1 MRDAQLLAVS
11 VLERV
16 ATGRNLDTELAAL
29 WRQMRQTPPGSQDT
43 QGLQENAQQ
52 RALVQDLCYGVLRH
66 RGALD
71 AMLAP
76 LLTKPLRDERLRQLL
91 RIGLYQLQHTHAAPH
106 AVVDQA
112 VLACETLPAVAA
124 KGLINAV
131 LRSYLRRKTELR
143 AVCDLSDV
151 GRYSFPSW
159 WIDKMRAQYSH
170 LDAQQF
176 ADMLQAGNQ
185 HAPLTL
191 RVNPRRT
198 TRADYLALLAAQG
211 VSATALE
218 RHAVVLEKPMPVQRI
233 PGFSAG
239 LVSVQDASAQRAAI
253 LLDTQH
259 GMRVLD
265 ACAAPGGKTAHILE
279 LADATLTALDHD
291 AARLARVNDNLQR
304 LGLSARVL
312 RGDAADPSFWW
323 DGAPFDRILADVP
336 CSGSGVT
343 RRHPDIKWTRREAD
357 IAQFAASQQAIID
370 ALWRLLAAGGKFLY
384 VTCSVFREE
393 NHLQVARFI
402 ERHAD
407 AQPLTLPFDE
417 FPAATVP
424 QEQLAGQILPDAV
437 HDGFYYA
444 LLQKN

>member
-16 ATGRNLDTELAAL
+16 ATGRNLDTELAAV

>member
-11 VLERV
+11 VLEGV
-16 ATGRNLDTELAAL
+16 AAGRNLDTELAAV
-29 WRQMRQTPPGSQDT
+29 WRQMRQTPAGSQDT
-43 QGLQENAQQ
+43 QGAQENAQQ

-71 AMLAP
+71 AMLTP

-112 VLACETLPAVAA
+112 VLACMALPAVAA

-131 LRSYLRRKTELR
+131 LRNYLRRKTELQ
-143 AVCDLSDV
+143 ALCDSSNV
-151 GRYSFPSW
+151 GRYSYPAW
-159 WIDKMRAQYSH
+159 WIDKLRAQYPR

-176 ADMLQAGNQ
+176 AHLLHAGNR

-191 RVNPRRT
+191 RVNQRRT

-211 VSATALE
+211 VPAVALE
-218 RHAVVLEKPMPVQRI
+218 RHAVVLEKPMPVHRI

-312 RGDAADPSFWW
+312 RGDAADPSAWW
-323 DGAPFDRILADVP
+323 DGVPFDRILADVP

-343 RRHPDIKWTRREAD
+343 RRHPDIKWTRRESD

-393 NHLQVARFI
+393 NHLQLARFI

-407 AQPLTLPFDE
+407 AQPQTLPLAE
-417 FPAATVP
+417 FSA
-424 QEQLAGQILPDAV
+424 EHAGQILPDAV

>member
-1 MRDAQLLAVS
+1 MRNAQLLAVS
-11 VLERV
+11 VLEGV
-16 ATGRNLDTELAAL
+16 AAGRNLDTELAAV
-29 WRQMRQTPPGSQDT
+29 WRQMRHTPPAAQGTPVAQD
-43 QGLQENAQQ
+43 NASQ

-112 VLACETLPAVAA
+112 VLACIALPAVAA

-131 LRSYLRRKTELR
+131 LRNYLRRKTELQTL
-143 AVCDLSDV
+143 CDASDV
-151 GRYSFPSW
+151 GRYSYPSW
-159 WIDKMRAQYSH
+159 WIDKLRAQYPH
-170 LDAQQF
+170 LDTPQF
-176 ADMLQAGNQ
+176 AHLLQAGNR

-191 RVNPRRT
+191 RVNQRRT

-211 VSATALE
+211 VPAAAALE

-253 LLDTQH
+253 LLDTQP

-312 RGDAADPSFWW
+312 CGDAADPGAWW
-323 DGAPFDRILADVP
+323 DGVPFDRILADVP

-343 RRHPDIKWTRREAD
+343 RRHPDIKWTRRASD
-357 IAQFAASQQAIID
+357 IAQFAATQHAIID

-407 AQPLTLPFDE
+407 AQLQTLPAAE
-417 FPAATVP
+417 FSA
-424 QEQLAGQILPDAV
+424 EHAGQILPDAV

-444 LLQKN
+444 LLQKH